1 MKHRIQIYIIANGKL
16 DINLTPVA
24 SSVWLDSEISE
35 TGNKS
40 KESLED
46 SSETKKK
53 QTRNRIQNA
62 TEMNVENFLNSLR
75 NVKI

>member
-62 TEMNVENFLNSLR
+62 TEMNVDNFLNSLR

>member
-46 SSETKKK
+46 SSETKNK

-62 TEMNVENFLNSLR
+62 TELNVDNFLNSLR

>member
-24 SSVWLDSEISE
+24 SWVWLDSEISE

-40 KESLED
+40 KDSLED

-62 TEMNVENFLNSLR
+62 TEMNVDNFLNSLR

>member
-1 MKHRIQIYIIANGKL
+1 M
-16 DINLTPVA
+16 
-24 SSVWLDSEISE
+24 SVIRLRDLRNW
-35 TGNKS
+35 NKS

-62 TEMNVENFLNSLR
+62 TEMNVDNFLNSLR